1 MLKAM
6 NSKFLND
13 RSKMV
18 ANFKVFPNRTIG
30 PDSTLYAEIKL
41 FIRIRV
47 SMDNRFF
54 PYPFLFERKDMHFTY
69 YVFFLVF
76 SCKTSIKYDI
86 IKNRGIL

>member
-1 MLKAM
+1 M

-30 PDSTLYAEIKL
+30 PDSTLYAEINYL
-41 FIRIRV
+41 LELGYQWTIDF
-47 SMDNRFF
+47 SHTQ
-54 PYPFLFERKDMHFTY
+54 PTFERKDMHFTY

-76 SCKTSIKYDI
+76 SEKQY
-86 IKNRGIL
+86 